1 MRSFRLSFFSALI
14 FLILCAACAP
24 ETTLNAVPTIRPTPT
39 LIVVVPNTGLFANQQ
54 TIVVNKPQMQI
65 GAAYRYVDGSLLDAV
80 PNNGPFLMGTSTHP
94 GDNPQHKVAVSAYWI
109 YSTEVSNQMYAWCVG
124 LGKCKPPDSKDDPY
138 FADPLHVN
146 DPVVGV
152 NWQQASDY
160 CSFAHGGLPTEAEW
174 EKAASWD
181 GTNNVQLAFPWGTL
195 PANCSLLNFKYC
207 VGHATS
213 VMQYG
218 QGRSFYGAYNME
230 GNVSE
235 WVADWYQSNYYNT
248 SPAQNPAGPSTGT
261 LRVIR
266 GSAFD
271 SDAIN
276 ASPAARFFAAP
287 ASHRPNLGFR
297 CVVPDPSYFAPFCTQ
312 PVSFGVTAAGTSLQ
326 QCPAPNVQ
334 HLEGCS
340 LNNQT
345 VDYVTVLGNGP
356 TSVKV
361 TGLEGCTPNNNDLG
375 VKHTCPAGVT
385 VTVSSSCATA
395 PSGVSSCPPNFQQ
408 DPKNPLQC
416 TSPGAPGACPAGF
429 QYDTSLQC
437 CSVPSGANLPVVPC
451 PAGQHLYN
459 GACVLDASGLQQP
472 QSVTFTTG
480 LLACTIPVTGFNTA
494 TAAPH
499 PTNTLQAPTSTQAP
513 PPTGTQAPPPT
524 DTQVPPTD
532 TQAPP
537 PTDTQAPPPTD
548 TQAPAPTDVPTD
560 VPTQAPPPTNA
571 PAPTDVPT
579 QPPPPTNAPAPT
591 DAPTQAPA
599 APSDTPVAALPLF
612 AGSPLV
618 VPAGWATALLW
629 VLVAGWLI
637 WKR

>member
-1 MRSFRLSFFSALI
+1 MRSLRLSSFSALI
-14 FLILCAACAP
+14 FLLLSAACAP
-24 ETTLNAVPTIRPTPT
+24 AATLNAVPTIRPTPT
-39 LIVVVPNTGLFANQQ
+39 LIAVVPNTGLFANQQ
-54 TIVVNKPQMQI
+54 PNVVNKPQMQI
-65 GAAYRYVDGSLLDAV
+65 GAAYRYIDGSLLDAV
-80 PNNGPFLMGTSTHP
+80 PNNGAFLMGTATNP
-94 GDNPQHKVAVSAYWI
+94 GDNPQHKVTVSDFWI

-124 LGKCKPPDSKDDPY
+124 LKKCTPPDSKDDPN

-160 CSFAHGGLPTEAEW
+160 CGFVHGRLPTEAEW

-181 GTNNVQLAFPWGTL
+181 GTNNVQLAFPWGNL
-195 PANCSLLNFKYC
+195 PAACNLLNFKYC
-207 VGHATS
+207 VGHPTS

-218 QGRSFYGAYNME
+218 QGRSFYQAYNME

-235 WVADWYQSNYYNT
+235 WVGDWYQSNYYNT
-248 SPAQNPAGPSTGT
+248 SPAQDPTGPSTGT

-271 SDAIN
+271 SDAIF
-276 ASPAARFFAAP
+276 ASPAVRFSAAP
-287 ASHRPNLGFR
+287 ATHRPNLGFR
-297 CVVPDPSYFAPFCTQ
+297 CAVPAPSYFAPFCTQ

-340 LNNQT
+340 LSNEP
-345 VDYVTVLGNGP
+345 VDFVTVYGNGP

-361 TGLEGCTPNNNDLG
+361 TGLEGCSPGNNDLG

-395 PSGVSSCPPNFQQ
+395 PSGASSCPPNYQL

-429 QYDTSLQC
+429 QYDSSLQC

-451 PAGQHLYN
+451 PVGQHLYN

-472 QSVTFTTG
+472 QSITFTTG
-480 LLACTIPVTGFNTA
+480 LLSCAIPVSGFNTA
-494 TAAPH
+494 TPVTR
-499 PTNTLQAPTSTQAP
+499 PTATSAPTSTQP
-513 PPTGTQAPPPT
+513 PQPTGTQAPPPA
-524 DTQVPPTD
+524 PTD

-537 PTDTQAPPPTD
+537 PTDTQAPAPTD

-571 PAPTDVPT
+571 PAPTDAPTQASAPTDAPT
-579 QPPPPTNAPAPT
+579 QPPPPTQPPADTQPAPT
-591 DAPTQAPA
+591 
-599 APSDTPVAALPLF
+599 SGTPGAALPLF

-618 VPAGWATALLW
+618 VPAGWAAALLW
-629 VLVAGWLI
+629 LLVACWLI